1 MRQMMLGL
9 AAMVAGGLAMGEV
22 AVAQKADKEKAK
34 PMMPSS
40 SQPPTTADA
49 TIKDIEQTV
58 GFVPQFFRDVAA
70 SQLPSFW
77 ASMKTFEMNDA
88 TELDARTKELI
99 GVAVASQIPCE
110 YCIEFHTMNARQH
123 GASDQQVREAV
134 GMAAM
139 TRMGSTVL
147 NGTRADKAQFHK
159 DMQRMFGEKQ
169 KTPTQARRAE

>member
-1 MRQMMLGL
+1 MRQITFGVVAL
-9 AAMVAGGLAMGEV
+9 VAGGLALGDV
-22 AVAQKADKEKAK
+22 AVAQKTADRTKTTG
-34 PMMPSS
+34 
-40 SQPPTTADA
+40 TTATADP
-49 TIKDIEQTV
+49 TLKDIEQTV

-77 ASMKTFEMNDA
+77 GAMKTFEMNDA

-110 YCIEFHTMNARQH
+110 YCVEFHSMAARQH
-123 GASDQQVREAV
+123 GATDQQVREAV

-147 NGTRADKAQFHK
+147 NGVRADKAQFHK
-159 DMQRMFGEKQ
+159 DMQRLFGEKN
-169 KTPTQARRAE
+169 KVPAQARRGTP